1 MDSRRK
7 QLLERIA
14 QARAQQPR
22 RFGAELKRD
31 IVAYAESR
39 QADDIPISVIA
50 RELTLSATIL
60 GVWLRH
66 AKRRRAAGRQ
76 PFEPVSPTQ
85 RLAVAIPPRTENA
98 PTKTSGQTRPAAPNG
113 SARGNPRR
121 GARKGFWLVV
131 RAEHVYMTSTMPE
144 GLERLLDDSDKGA
157 DGSA

>member
-14 QARAQQPR
+14 QARAQQPC

-39 QADDIPISVIA
+39 QAGDIPISVIA
-50 RELTLSATIL
+50 RDLTLSATIL
-60 GVWLRH
+60 GTWLRH
-66 AKRRRAAGRQ
+66 AKPRREAGRL
-76 PFEPVSPTQ
+76 PFEPVSRTQ
-85 RLAVAIPPRTENA
+85 RLAVAVPPRKEKA
-98 PTKTSGQTRPAAPNG
+98 STKSSGQTRPAASNG
-113 SARGNPRR
+113 STRGNARR

-131 RAEHVYMTSTMPE
+131 RAEHVYMTSTMPK
-144 GLERLLDDSDKGA
+144 GLEPLLDDSDKGA